1 MRRTRACREGVWL
14 GTAPRSAQQAERAAC
29 QAHGQWALGS
39 VSRVPLQGSRIPG
52 QREGLRLLSVPER
65 RRRDSRAARWFVT
78 SRKHT
83 FRETVIDLSPVSS
96 GAKGLRRCPAIS
108 RRGVGASANTLLAR
122 RLVAGRAAFAPGQ
135 EQGQIT
141 WQAVLLCAPGANIG
155 LEVEERIREHPRLT
169 FAAIPP
175 LVRCSDKAG

>member
-1 MRRTRACREGVWL
+1 MFAAKPSEQTCGGRELAGRGMAWQSSPMSAASGTRCVPSARAMGTRICQPSAPPGLKDTRAAG
-14 GTAPRSAQQAERAAC
+14 
-29 QAHGQWALGS
+29 
-39 VSRVPLQGSRIPG
+39 
-52 QREGLRLLSVPER
+52 GLRLLSVPER

-122 RLVAGRAAFAPGQ
+122 RLVVGRAAFAPGQ

-141 WQAVLLCAPGANIG
+141 WQAVLLCAWRQHWLGG
-155 LEVEERIREHPRLT
+155 
-169 FAAIPP
+169 
-175 LVRCSDKAG
+175 